1 MESKTVDV
9 DGLAVHYLE
18 FGGAGEPM
26 VLVHGLGGSA
36 VNWLAVGDRL
46 AQTGHRVLALDLAGF
61 GRTPLTGRKATVKS
75 NAALLD
81 RFLEEVAGAPAV
93 LVGNS
98 MGGLISVLEAAD
110 HPQRVSRLVLVD
122 PALPGSRR
130 RRVDLTVWMFFAF
143 LLTPL
148 AAEAVLRRRS
158 RRLGPERV
166 VARTLKV
173 CCTDPAAVP
182 AEIVEAHVELVRQRQ
197 SMPWS
202 ERALVQAARS
212 LLALLARGR
221 FDSRLDSVGCPV
233 LLVHGRDDRVVPVET
248 SLVVAQGRPRWRV
261 EVLDGVGHVPML
273 EAPDLFLKFVQDF
286 LSSARAA

>member
-1 MESKTVDV
+1 MESKTIDV
-9 DGLAVHYLE
+9 DGLGVHYLD
-18 FGGAGEPM
+18 FGGSGEPM

-36 VNWLAVGDRL
+36 INWLAVGDRL

-61 GRTPLTGRKATVKS
+61 GRTPVAGRKSSVK
-75 NAALLD
+75 NNVALLD
-81 RFLEEVAGAPAV
+81 SFLEKVAGGPAV

-98 MGGLISVLEAAD
+98 MGGLISVVETAD

-130 RRVDLTVWMFFAF
+130 RRFDLTVWMFFAF

-148 AAEAVLRRRS
+148 GTEAYLRRRG
-158 RRLGPERV
+158 RRLGAEGV

-173 CCTDPAAVP
+173 CCTNPAAVP
-182 AEIVEAHVELVRQRQ
+182 AEIVRAHVELVRERE
-197 SMPWS
+197 SMPGS
-202 ERALVQAARS
+202 ERALIQAARS

-221 FDSRLDSVGCPV
+221 FDSQLDRVRCPV
-233 LLVHGRDDRVVPVET
+233 LLIQGRDDRLVPVEA
-248 SLVVAQGRPRWRV
+248 SLAVAQGRASWRV

-273 EAPDLFLKFVQDF
+273 EAPDRFLKLVYGF
-286 LSSARAA
+286 LSPAEAA